1 MKSEYRSSIRSK
13 TLIRNALLSL
23 MTEKPFEKIT
33 ITDIVNRADI
43 NRGTFYAHYS
53 STTEVLRKIQSDAI
67 NELKTIFE
75 SMDYNN
81 FFNDSEKT
89 LKEISDFL
97 KKDFEYYKMLIMI
110 DGGKGFVTSWKDS
123 LVGFFS
129 GVSFLKSK
137 AGHSNE
143 MNCAINFVINGLA
156 DAYIDILLGKSKIT
170 LDEAPVLLSS
180 IVKSVMGPYL

>member
-1 MKSEYRSSIRSK
+1 
-13 TLIRNALLSL
+13 
-23 MTEKPFEKIT
+23 
-33 ITDIVNRADI
+33 
-43 NRGTFYAHYS
+43 
-53 STTEVLRKIQSDAI
+53 
-67 NELKTIFE
+67 
-75 SMDYNN
+75 MDYNN

>member
-1 MKSEYRSSIRSK
+1 M
-13 TLIRNALLSL
+13 A
-23 MTEKPFEKIT
+23 EKPFEKIT

-67 NELKTIFE
+67 NELKIIFE
-75 SMDYNN
+75 SMDYKN

-97 KKDFEYYKMLIMI
+97 KKDFEYYKMLLII
-110 DGGKGFVTSWKDS
+110 DGGKGFVSSWKES

-129 GVSFLKSK
+129 GVSFLNNQNVKTSEV
-137 AGHSNE
+137 H
-143 MNCAINFVINGLA
+143 CAINFVINGLA
-156 DAYIDILLGKSKIT
+156 DAYLDILLGKSKIT
-170 LDEAPVLLSS
+170 LEDAPRLLSS
-180 IVKSVMGPYL
+180 IVKRVMEPYL